1 MKRMLSTLL
10 TACMLMTS
18 IVMPVLAKDENQL
31 AKNTVV
37 SLKENTVQTNS
48 SDESSDEYVPPKF
61 EEGKINVNGYYV
73 VANDGQ
79 LSEYLE
85 WSFPYRN
92 PLQEEDDYPDPGRP
106 YRYVMWQA
114 KKNTD
119 GTWGDWETRSPVDV
133 DAKDGSVWV
142 LNVAPDSI
150 AGSRNLENWM
160 NTPIKDYDGT
170 NTTIGR
176 NVIKV
181 RTINMSTF
189 NTNPVEQLKIN
200 PTDGSATNEYQ
211 YSVIVFGTCDSN
223 GGQDI
228 SATAATETEKFY
240 KAGGGVMFGHDT
252 IRADYAGFKRFAT
265 KEYMNISTPEAK
277 VTVGHS
283 KTGNAHVK
291 VVDTGFLTSRPW
303 NLEGRTLE
311 IPNTH
316 VLGQQVGGRNSDASG
331 AQPRVWMQLS
341 DASGNVN
348 TVPGSTTAPYTN
360 YLDNGYLETNNYYLI
375 TNGRMAMIQTGHSN
389 GQATTDEQMVIA
401 NTLIYLAQS
410 TTTTTAKDASF
421 IDEAKPSK
429 AQGKVSAI
437 TPTPDLV
444 NYTAT
449 IELTGSVDYGTE
461 YAYRIQ
467 ALPQTTISDGSD
479 YNEIWSSTATDPT
492 DSSVYRDTALS
503 GLKGYYIGE
512 VNDSPTP
519 INLKTVDQK
528 KIIPASGSE
537 DKITVETGTLLPGK
551 TYYVHTYAVDYQ
563 GNVSEDLVLEISVS
577 ARAVN
582 FNYMDETK
590 QVKQT
595 LLKSDGTCAT
605 MPSNMTREGYRFVG
619 WYTEN
624 EAMEVNAKTQFDE
637 SYGDNID
644 VYAKWIKTWPIM
656 LGQRGEG
663 NVSVSSSKGEKNPFN
678 EGSDVTVSYEA
689 AEGYQVK
696 AIWLDGV
703 EYQPDGSGKLMIEAI
718 DQEHYVL
725 VEFEVKE
732 EPVETIYEY
741 YNIETVLQ
749 GGGSSKIT
757 PSVRL
762 EKKDPKCSNYEV
774 KWEIAE
780 GYEVKQV
787 QVDGIDRR
795 DLIDQNQI
803 CFTQVNDDHQI
814 VVVVEK
820 KTKQPT
826 EFTVQT
832 ELIGGPGQITPS
844 SRVKAGTTMNV
855 ESQVSDEKNY
865 EIVSTK
871 VYDKAGNDVSDRYTI
886 NLGDVM
892 LNDIAEDLR
901 VVVQL
906 QAKKQAGTVV
916 IPQNDL
922 LRLTTSKSGEGE
934 ISGSKILQRG
944 DSETVE
950 WQAMDGWAV
959 SEVIVDGEKIYYRE
973 NENESIRTYSLRV
986 EENGNMP
993 FDEIEEN
1000 HSVHITFE
1008 KIDEE
1013 RETDTYTVTTSL
1025 VGDGVGTITSGNQ
1038 ALEAGEDYPIQ
1049 WETEKNHTIVEVWVN
1064 GELREDLKEMNSFN
1078 IENID
1083 QDYEV
1088 IVVVK
1093 RVINI
1098 DTDGDGKPD
1107 INIDTD
1113 DDGKPD
1119 VNVDT
1124 DDDGKPD
1131 INVDTDNDGKPDINV
1146 DTDNDGK
1153 PDINVDTDNDGKP
1166 DINVDTDN
1174 DGKPDVN
1181 VDTDN
1186 DGKPDVNVDTD
1197 DDGKPN
1203 INVDTDNDGK
1213 PDVNVDTD
1221 DDGKPDINVDTD
1233 NDGKPDINVDTDN
1246 DGKPDINVDTDN
1258 DGKPNINIDT
1268 DNDGKADINVDTDG
1282 DGKAD
1287 INIDTDGDGKP
1298 NLNLDMDNDGVA
1310 DTNIDT
1316 DGDGIAD
1323 KNILDLNT
1331 SDDANI
1337 LGYVTSMVLS
1347 FGIML
1352 LVLRKRYRYM

>member
-1 MKRMLSTLL
+1 
-10 TACMLMTS
+10 
-18 IVMPVLAKDENQL
+18 
-31 AKNTVV
+31 
-37 SLKENTVQTNS
+37 
-48 SDESSDEYVPPKF
+48 
-61 EEGKINVNGYYV
+61 
-73 VANDGQ
+73 
-79 LSEYLE
+79 
-85 WSFPYRN
+85 
-92 PLQEEDDYPDPGRP
+92 
-106 YRYVMWQA
+106 
-114 KKNTD
+114 
-119 GTWGDWETRSPVDV
+119 
-133 DAKDGSVWV
+133 
-142 LNVAPDSI
+142 
-150 AGSRNLENWM
+150 
-160 NTPIKDYDGT
+160 
-170 NTTIGR
+170 
-176 NVIKV
+176 
-181 RTINMSTF
+181 
-189 NTNPVEQLKIN
+189 
-200 PTDGSATNEYQ
+200 
-211 YSVIVFGTCDSN
+211 
-223 GGQDI
+223 
-228 SATAATETEKFY
+228 
-240 KAGGGVMFGHDT
+240 
-252 IRADYAGFKRFAT
+252 
-265 KEYMNISTPEAK
+265 
-277 VTVGHS
+277 
-283 KTGNAHVK
+283 
-291 VVDTGFLTSRPW
+291 
-303 NLEGRTLE
+303 
-311 IPNTH
+311 
-316 VLGQQVGGRNSDASG
+316 
-331 AQPRVWMQLS
+331 
-341 DASGNVN
+341 
-348 TVPGSTTAPYTN
+348 
-360 YLDNGYLETNNYYLI
+360 
-375 TNGRMAMIQTGHSN
+375 
-389 GQATTDEQMVIA
+389 
-401 NTLIYLAQS
+401 
-410 TTTTTAKDASF
+410 
-421 IDEAKPSK
+421 
-429 AQGKVSAI
+429 
-437 TPTPDLV
+437 
-444 NYTAT
+444 
-449 IELTGSVDYGTE
+449 
-461 YAYRIQ
+461 
-467 ALPQTTISDGSD
+467 
-479 YNEIWSSTATDPT
+479 
-492 DSSVYRDTALS
+492 
-503 GLKGYYIGE
+503 
-512 VNDSPTP
+512 
-519 INLKTVDQK
+519 
-528 KIIPASGSE
+528 
-537 DKITVETGTLLPGK
+537 
-551 TYYVHTYAVDYQ
+551 
-563 GNVSEDLVLEISVS
+563 
-577 ARAVN
+577 
-582 FNYMDETK
+582 
-590 QVKQT
+590 
-595 LLKSDGTCAT
+595 
-605 MPSNMTREGYRFVG
+605 
-619 WYTEN
+619 
-624 EAMEVNAKTQFDE
+624 
-637 SYGDNID
+637 
-644 VYAKWIKTWPIM
+644 
-656 LGQRGEG
+656 
-663 NVSVSSSKGEKNPFN
+663 
-678 EGSDVTVSYEA
+678 
-689 AEGYQVK
+689 
-696 AIWLDGV
+696 
-703 EYQPDGSGKLMIEAI
+703 
-718 DQEHYVL
+718 
-725 VEFEVKE
+725 
-732 EPVETIYEY
+732 
-741 YNIETVLQ
+741 
-749 GGGSSKIT
+749 
-757 PSVRL
+757 
-762 EKKDPKCSNYEV
+762 
-774 KWEIAE
+774 
-780 GYEVKQV
+780 
-787 QVDGIDRR
+787 
-795 DLIDQNQI
+795 
-803 CFTQVNDDHQI
+803 
-814 VVVVEK
+814 
-820 KTKQPT
+820 
-826 EFTVQT
+826 
-832 ELIGGPGQITPS
+832 
-844 SRVKAGTTMNV
+844 MNV

-934 ISGSKILQRG
+934 ISESKILKRG

-973 NENESIRTYSLRV
+973 NDNELIRSYSLRV

-1174 DGKPDVN
+1174 DGKPDIN

-1186 DGKPDVNVDTD
+1186 
-1197 DDGKPN
+1197 DGKPN

-1213 PDVNVDTD
+1213 PDINVDTD
-1221 DDGKPDINVDTD
+1221 NDGKPDINVDID